1 VIVAHGGTPGSVA
14 ACSAGTLQ
22 IRDTI
27 RSMRILQICSAR
39 EIGGGERHLADL
51 ANGLTRR
58 DHDVF
63 AALIPSSPLRSE
75 LSSVPEQNI
84 LQAPMRNA
92 LNVSS
97 ALKLARFASENRIQI
112 IHAHVARDY
121 PLAALVARRS
131 SAHLILTRH
140 VLFPMNRA
148 HKLTLRCTDRVS
160 AVSQAVAD
168 GLRAQRIFSEDQIV
182 LIHNGI
188 DVDRF
193 ARGREDALA
202 KKDLTHQNLRVG
214 MIGHLAPI
222 KGQEDF
228 IRAAAIVCRQCQDV
242 EFVIAGEDKSRSGE
256 HRRNLERLIAE
267 LNLDQHVSLIGWV
280 DDVAKLLPNFDLFV
294 SPSRSEP
301 FGLSIV
307 EAMAAGVPVIAT
319 ASEGAREIIDDRQA
333 GRLVPI
339 GDVETL
345 ADAISGL
352 LADPELR
359 ESISAEAQ
367 RRVRE
372 RFSLER
378 MLDATEEVYREV
390 LQ

>member
-1 VIVAHGGTPGSVA
+1 
-14 ACSAGTLQ
+14 
-22 IRDTI
+22 
-27 RSMRILQICSAR
+27 MRVLQICSAR
-39 EIGGGERHLADL
+39 QIGGGERHLADL
-51 ANGLTRR
+51 ANGLARR
-58 DHDVF
+58 GHDVF
-63 AALIPSSPLRSE
+63 AALVPSSPLLSE
-75 LSSVPEQNI
+75 LSSFPEQNI
-84 LQAPMRNA
+84 AQVTMRNA

-97 ALKLARFASENRIQI
+97 ALKLARFATENRIQI

-140 VLFPMNRA
+140 VLFPISKV
-148 HKLTLRCTDRVS
+148 HKLALRRTDRVI

-168 GLRAQRIFSEDQIV
+168 GLRAQRIFSRDKIV

-193 ARGREDALA
+193 ARGREDRFTNN
-202 KKDLTHQNLRVG
+202 KDAAQKLRVG

-228 IRAAAIVCRQCQDV
+228 IRAAAMVCRQRRDV
-242 EFVIAGEDKSRSGE
+242 EFVIAGEDKSHRGE
-256 HRRNLERLIAE
+256 HRRTIERLIAE
-267 LNLDQHVSLIGWV
+267 LGLDQRLSLIGWV
-280 DDVAKLLPNFDLFV
+280 DDVANVLPDFDLFV

-319 ASEGAREIIDDRQA
+319 ASEGACEVIDDQQT

-339 GDVETL
+339 GDAEAL

-352 LADPELR
+352 LADSELR
-359 ESISAEAQ
+359 ERLSAEAQ

-378 MLDATEEVYREV
+378 MLDATEEVYRDAV
-390 LQ
+390 R

>member
-1 VIVAHGGTPGSVA
+1 MRDFKTDICLTRKLA
-14 ACSAGTLQ
+14 ACA
-22 IRDTI
+22 TI

-39 EIGGGERHLADL
+39 QIGGGERHLVDL
-51 ANGLTRR
+51 TNGLARR
-58 DHDVF
+58 AHDVF
-63 AALIPSSPLRSE
+63 AALVPSSPL
-75 LSSVPEQNI
+75 LSQLSGVPGQNI
-84 LQAPMRNA
+84 VKVPMRNV

-97 ALKLARFASENRIQI
+97 ALKLARFTNANRIQI

-148 HKLTLRCTDRVS
+148 HKLSLRRTDRVI

-168 GLRAQRIFSEDQIV
+168 ELRARRIFSPENIV

-193 ARGREDALA
+193 ARGREDF
-202 KKDLTHQNLRVG
+202 LTKEEVENQKLCVG

-228 IRAAAIVCRQCQDV
+228 IRAAAIVCRQRPDV
-242 EFVIAGEDKSRSGE
+242 EFVIAGDDKSRTGE
-256 HRRNLERLIAE
+256 HRRKIERLIGG
-267 LNLDQHVSLIGWV
+267 LNLEQHVSLIGWV
-280 DDVAKLLPNFDLFV
+280 DDIAQLLPKFDLFV

-319 ASEGAREIIDDRQA
+319 ASEGAREIIDDQLD
-333 GRLVPI
+333 GRLVPV
-339 GDVETL
+339 GDAEAL

-352 LADPELR
+352 LADSHMR
-359 ESISAEAQ
+359 ERLSAEAQ

-372 RFSLER
+372 RFSLEQ
-378 MLDATEEVYREV
+378 MLDATEEVYRDV
-390 LQ
+390 VR